1 MIDSDTTHNYTSSP
15 VRYIKFQ
22 RDFHNGTQADADI
35 SRYIG
40 QQRKQYSGNGRRVSA
55 APRARIALKI
65 LYDAMHSKA
74 DYSFYTIFVLL
85 YLPALALYVL
95 ISRKT
100 KKGSMLAFTGI
111 VLLGIFIFR
120 FPASADNIAVGVYAA
135 FAGLAAITAAVLKKQ
150 R

>member
-1 MIDSDTTHNYTSSP
+1 MAHRLMRTFLDT
-15 VRYIKFQ
+15 
-22 RDFHNGTQADADI
+22 
-35 SRYIG
+35 
-40 QQRKQYSGNGRRVSA
+40 SGNNESNILETAGA
-55 APRARIALKI
+55 FLLLIAPALPWFAGHYAVTDVKLSALKI